1 MNQKIVFSPIHSKT
15 HHESDPTHF
24 YFKLVFRVTSG
35 RRKDKGYSKKGKTNS
50 RPCRPIQQGA
60 RNEGWRT
67 SEKILVEDIDQLV
80 SSGTWRRGFDV
91 ALAGM
96 MRSSNSRPGSRTLT
110 IEHIRFLD
118 NKNVIADA
126 RYEVTNEDG
135 SKRKMWSTFIVKLE
149 DKRWKIA
156 AIRNMLPAQ

>member
-1 MNQKIVFSPIHSKT
+1 MKAILLISILNLFFVSLLVAEKTKAIQKKEKQIHA
-15 HHESDPTHF
+15 
-24 YFKLVFRVTSG
+24 LV
-35 RRKDKGYSKKGKTNS
+35 DQYSK
-50 RPCRPIQQGA
+50 A
-60 RNEGWRT
+60 RETKDG
-67 SEKILVEDIDQLV
+67 ELLKKILVEDIDQLV
-80 SSGTWRRGFDV
+80 SSGTWRRGFDA

-118 NKNVIADA
+118 NKNAIADA